1 MNRNNAEN
9 LHWAMGMVNGI
20 AYALPTDKEEVKQA
34 LHAVATVIGKVLR
47 NEEKDNE
54 QRADRGDV

>member
-1 MNRNNAEN
+1 MNRDNAEN

-47 NEEKDNE
+47 SEETNNE
-54 QRADRGDV
+54 QRKAD

>member
-1 MNRNNAEN
+1 MNRDKAEN

-34 LHAVATVIGKVLR
+34 LHAVASVIGNVLR
-47 NEEKDNE
+47 SEETNNE
-54 QRADRGDV
+54 QRKAD